1 MITPRSS
8 VVSEGVSAAGSAH
21 PAAETGAVLLDGNV
35 LVALTDQAHV
45 HHEAASAWFA
55 AEPAPFATCPITQ
68 GTLLRMQM
76 RLGAAPDVRAAM
88 ALLAALTAHPRHRFW
103 PDTLGCDAI
112 RLRGLVGHRQIT
124 DAYLAALARH
134 RQGRLATFDQG
145 LAALHPDVAVRVG

>member
-1 MITPRSS
+1 MIAPRSS
-8 VVSEGVSAAGSAH
+8 VVSEGVSAAGSSH
-21 PAAETGAVLLDGNV
+21 PAAVAGAVLLDGNV
-35 LVALTDQAHV
+35 LVALTDQAHI

-68 GTLLRMQM
+68 GTLLRMQL
-76 RLGAAPDVRAAM
+76 RLGAAPDVCAAM

-103 PDTLGCDAI
+103 ADTLGYDAI

-134 RQGRLATFDQG
+134 HQGRLATFDQG